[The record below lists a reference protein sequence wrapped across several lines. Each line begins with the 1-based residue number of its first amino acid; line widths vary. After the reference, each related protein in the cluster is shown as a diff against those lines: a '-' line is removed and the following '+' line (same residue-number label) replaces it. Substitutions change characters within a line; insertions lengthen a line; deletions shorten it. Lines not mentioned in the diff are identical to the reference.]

1 MDNKNDIM
9 KSVLKLMRAMRRC
22 PKRPEHEFPPA
33 VGRMLMTLNANDG
46 ASPAE
51 LCEYMDVRPSSMSEL
66 LGKMEEHDLIRRES
80 NENDK
85 RATKVF
91 LSESG
96 KEAVLRIE
104 EKYREDNA
112 KLTECFTEEEI
123 AQFCELCDRL
133 SAHLESLP
141 GDGNK
146 CRRGPHGPHGHCGPH
161 GHHGHHGPHGSRS
174 PERPEAGE

>member
-9 KSVLKLMRAMRRC
+9 KSVLKLMRAMRRR
-22 PKRPEHEFPPA
+22 PQRPEHEFPPA

-51 LCEYMDVRPSSMSEL
+51 LCEFMDVRPSSMSEL
-66 LGKMEEHDLIRRES
+66 LSKMEESKLISRVS

-91 LSESG
+91 LSETG
-96 KEAVLRIE
+96 KESVLRIE
-104 EKYREDNA
+104 EKFRADNA
-112 KLTECFTEEEI
+112 KLAACFTEEEL

-141 GDGNK
+141 EAENGGS
-146 CRRGPHGPHGHCGPH
+146 CGHHGHCGPH
-161 GHHGHHGPHGSRS
+161 GPKGHGPRGHHGPHGRGM
-174 PERPEAGE
+174 PPVGD

>member
-9 KSVLKLMRAMRRC
+9 KSVLKLMRAMRRR
-22 PKRPEHEFPPA
+22 PQRPEHEFPPA

-66 LGKMEEHDLIRRES
+66 LSKMEESGLISRVS

-91 LSESG
+91 LSETGRNS
-96 KEAVLRIE
+96 VISIE
-104 EKYREDNA
+104 EKAREDNA
-112 KLTECFTEEEI
+112 RLAACFTGEEL

-133 SAHLESLP
+133 SNHLESLS
-141 GDGNK
+141 GAENG
-146 CRRGPHGPHGHCGPH
+146 GHHGHPGHCGHH
-161 GHHGHHGPHGSRS
+161 GPKGHGHHGPRGPRG
-174 PERPEAGE
+174 PERPDTEE